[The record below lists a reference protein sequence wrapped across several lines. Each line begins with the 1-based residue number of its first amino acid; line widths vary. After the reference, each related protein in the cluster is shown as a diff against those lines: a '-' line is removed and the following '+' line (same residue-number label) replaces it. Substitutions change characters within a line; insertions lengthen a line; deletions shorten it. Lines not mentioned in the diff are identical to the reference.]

1 MPEPSLSVCFRRP
14 DGRVVALDPSG
25 GLVDAPVPGVPRRVL
40 AGVATPGIAGR
51 PGFLCGFS
59 GESAVLPIQV
69 VVTAGGAGPTLIR
82 FAAESVLPVLDGGK
96 LAWACV
102 ETARLPPRKASAEHA
117 VALGGEIQVATG
129 QIDPIDLLR
138 RLRACPGLQPEA
150 ARRLV
155 PPVGRNLAQRREIDG
170 VAVWFTTANEYNRW
184 AAAAEPLSRP
194 LLGQKDSVLRVSDA
208 EAEPANR
215 TVPKDAANIS
225 IYEPWRKG
233 PLGHN
238 PVGGMGRAIAQAL
251 GGAWPAGQRRAPT
264 RLAWLANDELRGPA
278 GKQVAVFRDGG
289 AAQEFAATTAASG
302 SACRNAGG
310 NWTGAGSDLLG
321 VRRDGL
327 TWQGGKGLDHMLI
340 PGALHI
346 LACGGVQVIRAALLG
361 ADGASEVAV
370 QRFLVA
376 DPADVLFVQGHH
388 AEGGWAAWQAGEDG
402 KVVTTGDWLEGLRLG
417 QLARGREMRPMA
429 LVLLGCG
436 VLMTAPALAAAR
448 AAMTAGAV
456 DVILGTSA
464 EVSFRDEFAAIQG
477 TGHPRRSALLGARAA
492 VAAWAVAQVRAGA
505 GEVALRR
512 WVECATVLAGYPY
525 CDGLT
530 CGVALGMVGKDK
542 HRQIAMVDPRE
553 SAMYAA
559 DGGLFRCVG
568 QAVKPKGGENRCP
581 VVGANGIGP
590 RYGKLDPCNGLGQ
603 LVADEKKSNRES
615 DRSAARYYLVAER
628 WMTEA
633 FRQRREVFERTQAG
647 QDALQL
653 RRGPR

>member
-1 MPEPSLSVCFRRP
+1 MPGPTLSVCFRRP
-14 DGRVVALDPSG
+14 DGRVVPLDPSG
-25 GLVDAPVPGVPRRVL
+25 RFVDAQVPGMPGRVL

-51 PGFLCGFS
+51 PGFLCGFR

-69 VVTAGGAGPTLIR
+69 VVANAGAGPTLIR

-96 LAWACV
+96 VAWACV
-102 ETARLPPRKASAEHA
+102 ETARLPPWKASAEHA
-117 VALGGEIQVATG
+117 VSLGGEMQVATG
-129 QIDPIDLLR
+129 QIDPMDLLR
-138 RLRACPGLQPEA
+138 RLRYCPGPQPDA
-150 ARRLV
+150 SRRLV
-155 PPVGRNLAQRREIDG
+155 LPVGRNIEQRREIDG
-170 VAVWFTTANEYNRW
+170 VTVWFITVTEYNRW
-184 AAAAEPLSRP
+184 TAVPEPLSRP
-194 LLGQKDSVLRVSDA
+194 MLGHPDSVLRVSDA

-233 PLGHN
+233 TLGHN

-251 GGAWPAGQRRAPT
+251 GGAWSAGQRRAPT

-310 NWTGAGSDLLG
+310 NWTEAGSDLLG

-327 TWQGGKGLDHMLI
+327 TWQGGKGLDHLLI

-402 KVVTTGDWLEGLRLG
+402 KVVTTADWFEGLRLG

-436 VLMTAPALAAAR
+436 ALATAQALAAAR

-477 TGHPRRSALLGARAA
+477 TGHLRRSALLGARAA
-492 VAAWAVAQVRAGA
+492 VAAWAVAQARAGA
-505 GEVALRR
+505 VEAALRR
-512 WVECATVLAGYPY
+512 WVACATVLAGH
-525 CDGLT
+525 GSAKTLN
-530 CGVALGMVGKDK
+530 CGVALGMVGKDEQ
-542 HRQIAMVDPRE
+542 RQIAMIDPRE

-568 QAVKPKGGENRCP
+568 RSVAKEQLDATCPALLHRGYWIRYQTIEQQDVDLQHLSPKSTS
-581 VVGANGIGP
+581 
-590 RYGKLDPCNGLGQ
+590 K
-603 LVADEKKSNRES
+603 
-615 DRSAARYYLVAER
+615 RSAAWWYVER
-628 WMTEA
+628 ERSAQEA
-633 FRQRREVFERTQAG
+633 FRQRREVLERTQAG

-653 RRGPR
+653 RLGPR